1 MSSSLTLDNNSSSQ
15 TLRQRREKPEQLFV
29 PSGNLTLQMAWRDVE
44 VLFRTPWII
53 ISRGLAFTIQLF
65 VFATLINGLVRVPST
80 DLQGAPNFFD
90 YYAVG
95 SIISMVASI
104 SFVIGYDIFE
114 EAEEGVLDYLL
125 TLPVSRRQFIVG
137 RALGGAIRTMIY
149 VTPMFAIVAIL
160 EQFQQPTSLLS
171 SMGYLFLLAFGVTGL
186 SITVAVSV
194 RSANRFDVF
203 LALLELAV
211 VRASTA
217 LYPQAFLP
225 DYVARLAP
233 YSPVSF
239 ASNGARDLLF
249 PNPFDLVNLAGLVA
263 FVVVFLGLGAAFYF
277 RKLEGGVYA

>member
-1 MSSSLTLDNNSSSQ
+1 MSSLPTRASDLSS
-15 TLRQRREKPEQLFV
+15 PPV
-29 PSGNLTLQMAWRDVE
+29 PKESPTRVVFQMALRDVS

-53 ISRGLAFTIQLF
+53 ITRGLAFVIQLF
-65 VFATLINGLVRVPST
+65 VFAYLISGLIHVPG
-80 DLQGAPNFFD
+80 LNFFQ

-95 SIISMVASI
+95 SVVATIASI
-104 SFVIGYDIFE
+104 SFVIVYDIFE

-125 TLPVSRRQFIVG
+125 TLPVSRRQFIIG
-137 RALGGAIRTMIY
+137 RALGGAIRALIY
-149 VTPMFAIVAIL
+149 VTPMFAVVAII
-160 EQFQQPTSLLS
+160 EGFAQPASLLA

-203 LALLELAV
+203 LALMELAI

-217 LYPQAFLP
+217 LYPASKMP
-225 DYVARLAP
+225 SYVAGIAP

-239 ASNGARDLLF
+239 ASNGASALLLGNVLDL
-249 PNPFDLVNLAGLVA
+249 PTLAGLVA

-277 RKLEGGVYA
+277 RQLEGGVYA

>member
-1 MSSSLTLDNNSSSQ
+1 MVETGPRIQSPL
-15 TLRQRREKPEQLFV
+15 
-29 PSGNLTLQMAWRDVE
+29 PSGNLVFQMARRDIE

-53 ISRGLAFTIQLF
+53 ISRGLAFIIQLF
-65 VFATLINGLVRVPST
+65 VFATLISRLVSVS
-80 DLQGAPNFFD
+80 GFFQ

-104 SFVIGYDIFE
+104 SFIIGYDIFE

-125 TLPVSRRQFIVG
+125 TLPVSRRQFIIG
-137 RALGGAIRTMIY
+137 RALGGAIRALIY
-149 VTPMFAIVAIL
+149 VTPMFAVVAIL
-160 EQFQQPTSLLS
+160 EGFAQPASLAAA
-171 SMGYLFLLAFGVTGL
+171 MAYLFLLAFGVTGL

-203 LALLELAV
+203 LALMELAI

-217 LYPQAFLP
+217 LYPISFMP
-225 DYVARLAP
+225 SYVASIAP
-233 YSPVSF
+233 FSPVSF
-239 ASNGARDLLF
+239 ASNGARSLLLGPGLDLST
-249 PNPFDLVNLAGLVA
+249 LAGLLA